1 MQSSLATKD
10 DFHALRTEMQASRER
25 ILTLLY
31 QHKLEFQQALAT
43 QREDFI
49 RRWRSSASISTPHW
63 QNSAK
68 SFYAALAETKL
79 DLHKALIGH
88 IGSSTASPHW
98 WWAACISSPAMC
110 INYS

>member
-1 MQSSLATKD
+1 
-10 DFHALRTEMQASRER
+10 MQASHER

-68 SFYAALAETKL
+68 SFMPPWRRP
-79 DLHKALIGH
+79 
-88 IGSSTASPHW
+88 SSICTRR
-98 WWAACISSPAMC
+98 
-110 INYS
+110 